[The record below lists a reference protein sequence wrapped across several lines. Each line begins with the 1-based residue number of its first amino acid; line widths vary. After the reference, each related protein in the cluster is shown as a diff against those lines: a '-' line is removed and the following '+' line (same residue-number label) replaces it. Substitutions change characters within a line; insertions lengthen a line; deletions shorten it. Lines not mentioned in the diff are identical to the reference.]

1 MSCDFQNDDACV
13 YIVEVLFEMVSL
25 LIFWEVARSTNNC
38 LSNQHCVVS
47 KKYLYF
53 FILIICK

>member
-13 YIVEVLFEMVSL
+13 YMVEVLFEMVSL
-25 LIFWEVARSTNNC
+25 LIFWEVASSSNNC

-47 KKYLYF
+47 KKY
-53 FILIICK
+53 